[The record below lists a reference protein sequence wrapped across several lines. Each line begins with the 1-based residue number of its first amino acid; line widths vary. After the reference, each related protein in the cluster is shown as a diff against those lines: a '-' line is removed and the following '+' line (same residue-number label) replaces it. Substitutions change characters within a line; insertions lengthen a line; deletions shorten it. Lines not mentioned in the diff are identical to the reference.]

1 MRKRKE
7 RKMIIKKRKER
18 KMIIKIPNINS
29 N

>member
-1 MRKRKE
+1 MNRRDKMRKRD
-7 RKMIIKKRKER
+7 ER

>member
-1 MRKRKE
+1 MNRRDKMRKRE
-7 RKMIIKKRKER
+7 ER